1 MDANEYVD
9 IYRRYLNKFEQ
20 RFGPLEFDQPV
31 RHLGKLILKLRFDQ
45 FVEKWTEYK
54 ETEKYLREVM
64 SKGATINNEINRTY
78 AELSAYV
85 LEDPSDFVAFSE

>member
-1 MDANEYVD
+1 MDNGKYVD

-20 RFGPLEFDQPV
+20 MFGELDFNEPV
-31 RHLGKLILKLRFDQ
+31 QHQGKLIGKLRFDD

-78 AELSAYV
+78 VELSAYV
-85 LEDPSDFVAFSE
+85 LEDPSDFVAFSD

>member
-1 MDANEYVD
+1 MDTNEYVE

-20 RFGPLEFDQPV
+20 MFGSLEFDQPV
-31 RHLGKLILKLRFDQ
+31 RNRGNLIVKLRFDQ
-45 FVEKWTEYK
+45 FVQKWTEYK

-85 LEDPSDFVAFSE
+85 LEDPRDFVASSE